1 MKLSAQSKIGVGV
14 LAAIMVIR
22 FCAYLFQLTQGLCV
36 TGMSNGVSW
45 GLYITCFMFFVGLS
59 AGGLIVASSAH
70 VFGVGSLR
78 RVSGPAVVTS
88 FVCICCAGAFVL
100 IDLGGVARVWRMF
113 VGLNFVGPLAWD
125 MIVITCYLVIN
136 VLDLVWLVRGDERKV
151 AVLSRVALPV
161 AILVHS
167 VTAWI
172 FGLQIAKAWYSAI
185 MAPLSVASV

>member
-1 MKLSAQSKIGVGV
+1 
-14 LAAIMVIR
+14 
-22 FCAYLFQLTQGLCV
+22 
-36 TGMSNGVSW
+36 
-45 GLYITCFMFFVGLS
+45 
-59 AGGLIVASSAH
+59 
-70 VFGVGSLR
+70 
-78 RVSGPAVVTS
+78 
-88 FVCICCAGAFVL
+88 
-100 IDLGGVARVWRMF
+100 MF
-113 VGLNFVGPLAWD
+113 VGLNFISPLAWD

-185 MAPLSVASV
+185 MAPIFVASACDSGSGIAAYLPFGA